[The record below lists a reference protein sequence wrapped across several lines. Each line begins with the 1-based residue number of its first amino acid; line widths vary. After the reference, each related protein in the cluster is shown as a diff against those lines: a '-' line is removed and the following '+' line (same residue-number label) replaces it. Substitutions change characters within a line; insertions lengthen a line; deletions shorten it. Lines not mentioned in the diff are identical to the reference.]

1 MHFEELWEQCELLHQ
16 KEINEKTTLVLV
28 DELMMKLKL
37 YQHLDSKTELPPEEL
52 QSIKSRT
59 MGEILWTLTKLSMKD
74 NINVFEALGS
84 ALQFH
89 NIGQYNQKYQP

>member
-1 MHFEELWEQCELLHQ
+1 MHFEELWEQCEQLQ
-16 KEINEKTTLVLV
+16 QEEINNKSLSVLV

-37 YQHLDSKTELPPEEL
+37 YQHLDTKTELPPEEV

-84 ALQFH
+84 AFQFH
-89 NIGQYNQKYQP
+89 SIGHYNQKYST

>member
-1 MHFEELWEQCELLHQ
+1 MHFEELWEQCELLQQ
-16 KEINEKTTLVLV
+16 KEVKEKNSNTLV

-37 YQHLDSKTELPPEEL
+37 YQHLDGKAELPPEEL

-59 MGEILWTLTKLSMKD
+59 LGEILWTLTKLSLAD

-84 ALQFH
+84 AYQFH
-89 NIGQYNQKYQP
+89 SIGLLSQKHQA